1 MAFVL
6 ASAAGASPD
15 VVSRANAL
23 YQRTEYQESLH
34 ALEKDPAPDAAS
46 YALTGKNYFMLGDY
60 KRAIEFLEKAQAGCP
75 SCSEYPLWLGR
86 SWGRRAEGSV
96 SPLAVVYA
104 TRTRQYFEKALALD
118 PHNHEAS
125 NDLFDFYLNA
135 PAILGGG
142 IDKAEAAA
150 KSIAKERP
158 PEYEFEEARLA
169 EKKNDYAGA
178 ESHLRRAIE
187 LAPHEA
193 GRIVDLARFLAHRG
207 RPEESDKAFERAS
220 SVAPGK
226 PGIAFAQAKADIEP
240 HRNPERARRLLKEY
254 LQASLTP
261 DDPPRKEAEK
271 LLERAGG

>member
-1 MAFVL
+1 
-6 ASAAGASPD
+6 
-15 VVSRANAL
+15 
-23 YQRTEYQESLH
+23 
-34 ALEKDPAPDAAS
+34 
-46 YALTGKNYFMLGDY
+46 MLGEY

-86 SWGRRAEGSV
+86 AWGRRAEGSS
-96 SPLAVVYA
+96 SPLAIVYA

-135 PAILGGG
+135 PAFLGGG
-142 IDKAEAAA
+142 IEKAEAAA
-150 KSIAKERP
+150 KRIANERP

-169 EKKNDYAGA
+169 EKKNDYARA
-178 ESHLRRAIE
+178 ESHLRRAME

-193 GRIVDLARFLAHRG
+193 GRIVDLARYLARHG
-207 RPEESDKAFERAS
+207 RAEESDRVFEHAA

-226 PGIAFAQAKADIEP
+226 PSVAFAQAKSDIET
-240 HRNPERARRLLKEY
+240 HRNPERARRLLKDY